1 MAIEIKNV
9 SKYFKNTCAL
19 KDISF
24 VLKENRIYGLL
35 GNNGAGKTTLFNIMT
50 NRLYP
55 DSGEVL
61 VDGDSIVEND
71 QILGSMFMMG
81 EENFYPED
89 MKVKKA
95 FEATKIFHPDF
106 DQKYACFL
114 ADQFGLDTKKKVSKL
129 STGYST
135 IFKLILALSVNTPY
149 VLFDEPVLGLDA
161 QHRDMFY
168 KILLEKYSENPFTAV
183 ISTHIIQEV
192 SEIIEYTIII
202 KDGKIIK
209 NALSEELLAS
219 CRAISGP
226 ADKVDAFVLGM
237 RVISETKVGKYKTAC
252 VENIPEG
259 LALPDGLEVGKVNM
273 QDYFISLMN
282 EEDEKQ

>member
-9 SKYFKNTCAL
+9 SKHFKGTCAL
-19 KDISF
+19 NNVSF

-61 VDGDSIVEND
+61 VNGGSVVEND
-71 QILGSMFMMG
+71 HVLGSIFMMG
-81 EENFYPED
+81 EENYYPED

-95 FEATKIFHPDF
+95 FETTKIFYPDF
-106 DQKYACFL
+106 DQEYACSL
-114 ADQFGLDTKKKVSKL
+114 ANQFGLDTKKKISKL
-129 STGYST
+129 STGYVT

-168 KILLEKYSENPFTAV
+168 KLLIEKYSQKPFTAV

-192 SEIIEYTIII
+192 AEIIEYTIII
-202 KDGKIIK
+202 KDGAIIK
-209 NALSEELLAS
+209 NALSEELLSS
-219 CRAISGP
+219 CRAICGP
-226 ADKVDAFVLGM
+226 ADRVDAFVWEM
-237 RVISETKVGKYKTAC
+237 RVINETKVGKFKTAC
-252 VENIPEG
+252 VENMPEG
-259 LALPDGLEVGKVNM
+259 LAIPDGLEVGKVNM

-282 EEDEKQ
+282 EEDKKQ